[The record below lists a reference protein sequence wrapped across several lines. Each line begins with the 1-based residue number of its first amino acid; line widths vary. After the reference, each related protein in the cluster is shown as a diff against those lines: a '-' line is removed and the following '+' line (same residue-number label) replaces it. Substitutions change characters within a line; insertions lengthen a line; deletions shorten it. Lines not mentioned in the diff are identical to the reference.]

1 MATYTLTK
9 KNFLQWYYNSDSDQE
24 QEEMRK
30 DLGQHVIDQLLEF
43 GECTVTVEEIFA
55 ECSIENMPIHF
66 LNEFPSDSED
76 YIEIGFSESPINLNE
91 DEIILVD

>member
-30 DLGQHVIDQLLEF
+30 DLGQHVIDHLLEY
-43 GECTVTVEEIFA
+43 GECTVSIDEIFA
-55 ECSIENMPIHF
+55 ECSIENMGIHF
-66 LNEFPSDSED
+66 LNEFPNDDET
-76 YIEIGFSESPINLNE
+76 YIEIGDLDSPIDLKV
-91 DEIILVD
+91 DEIKLVD